1 MIELFPQGWE
11 EILYNRHD
19 GTTTVDYYLMA
30 DLEGDQV
37 SYPTET
43 VAFGYSSE
51 HDVYFELNEGDALRQ
66 LRTRTEVDDY
76 VVATIHAADARY
88 TISLDRLLT
97 LPYRDAWMAF
107 HRKHYYEMYRS
118 PSA

>member
-11 EILYNRHD
+11 EIAYD
-19 GTTTVDYYLMA
+19 PIEGDTSVDYYLMV

-37 SYPTET
+37 PHPTET
-43 VAFGYSSE
+43 VAFGYSPE
-51 HDVYFELNEGDALRQ
+51 YDVYFQLDEGDALRQ
-66 LRTRTEVDDY
+66 VRTRKDAEDY
-76 VVATIHAADARY
+76 VVAAICGANAEY

-107 HRKHYYEMYRS
+107 HRKHYYYMYQ
-118 PSA
+118 